1 MWAIEKP
8 QVSKTARPG
17 APGNGGP
24 TFIRLDGKTPGLE
37 NRETWGTRIFWALCV
52 ELTDRSE

>member
-1 MWAIEKP
+1 MRAIEKP

-17 APGNGGP
+17 APGFSG
-24 TFIRLDGKTPGLE
+24 
-37 NRETWGTRIFWALCV
+37 ALCV

>member
-8 QVSKTARPG
+8 QVSKTAGPG

-24 TFIRLDGKTPGLE
+24 TFIRLDGKTPGVE
-37 NRETWGTRIFWALCV
+37 SRETLGHPDFLV
-52 ELTDRSE
+52 RSVLN

>member
-1 MWAIEKP
+1 MSSIENP
-8 QVSKTARPG
+8 QVSEIAGPG

-37 NRETWGTRIFWALCV
+37 NGETWGTRIFWCALC
-52 ELTDRSE
+52 